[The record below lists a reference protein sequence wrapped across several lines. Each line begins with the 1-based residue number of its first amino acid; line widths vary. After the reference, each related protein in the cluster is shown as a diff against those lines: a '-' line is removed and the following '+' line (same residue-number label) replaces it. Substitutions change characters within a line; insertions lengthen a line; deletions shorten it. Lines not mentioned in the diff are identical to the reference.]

1 MLPSQKN
8 QFSNYKKMIAMAEPD
23 WQRADFEKISDLNV
37 TLKGTNL
44 LRDQHDRFFHHFC
57 TTSYLGL
64 DYHPALL
71 KGAVDA
77 LLSTGSLRI
86 PNSKNRCKLDLL
98 DIYEHELSTLFSAH
112 CISTLSC
119 SAASAGILPLLA
131 SGTLTHNQAPLMCF
145 DQFAHYSINQ
155 LKAACADETEV
166 LTCPH
171 NDMNYLETLC
181 KKHKR
186 VAYIADGV
194 YSMGGTTDIEAIRHL
209 QDRYGLFMYMDD
221 SHSLSTVGKRGAGH
235 IRSNIDTLNEHSI
248 IVASLAKSFGASGG
262 VVMFGSA
269 EHKQK
274 TLRFG
279 GPCNWSQSLNSAS
292 IGAGRA
298 SVALHNTDELLDL
311 QKKLQDNITFFDTL
325 IKTKHQGSFTAI
337 RLIHCGQ
344 PEIATRAASHL
355 ANNGFFTASVFFP
368 VVPKNQAA
376 LRITLRA
383 DMPTSLIK
391 TFSDLVQTYWHE
403 NNLPRLSPM

>member
-1 MLPSQKN
+1 
-8 QFSNYKKMIAMAEPD
+8 MAEPD
-23 WQRADFEKISDLNV
+23 WQRADFEKISGLNV
-37 TLKGTNL
+37 TLKDTNL

-131 SGTLTHNQAPLMCF
+131 SG
-145 DQFAHYSINQ
+145 
-155 LKAACADETEV
+155 
-166 LTCPH
+166 
-171 NDMNYLETLC
+171 
-181 KKHKR
+181 
-186 VAYIADGV
+186 
-194 YSMGGTTDIEAIRHL
+194 
-209 QDRYGLFMYMDD
+209 
-221 SHSLSTVGKRGAGH
+221 
-235 IRSNIDTLNEHSI
+235 
-248 IVASLAKSFGASGG
+248 G

-274 TLRFG
+274 ILRFG

-403 NNLPRLSPM
+403 NNLPRLAPM